1 MMTPVMPMCPA
12 LFVYPSPTRVFRRG
26 VQVVGLVVAH
36 RVVCCRSTGGGTG
49 SSLSAYFIRSARLLF
64 PFLFFF
70 LVGSNF
76 NHDFRD
82 DFGIRE
88 QVLP

>member
-36 RVVCCRSTGGGTG
+36 RVVCCRSTG